1 MAHLYKGEIT
11 LEEEKKAKTAAVP
24 AEAAE
29 KKAPARKAPAKKAEP
44 AEEAKEPA
52 KKAPAKKAEPAE
64 AKKPSAAALKAALAQ
79 AEERESGKKRNTV
92 LLRVLAFVM
101 WALAIVAMY
110 LPQIGELEL
119 PFGAFRIFVLNYND
133 LSGTPLVCVIV
144 DVVVAIA
151 LCIGAALLWKKAN
164 HIHPV
169 KSHNKIVQFIWNQLG
184 LIMAFLIFFV
194 IGLVLILKNDKLDAK
209 TKRIAIAALAVITL
223 LVGSVSAD
231 YHPVTQDEVDQ
242 VAKEYNIDANASDAV
257 IWTTY
262 GRKYHLFD
270 DCQAIANS
278 TNKVTGSLNEAAEN
292 HRFDLCSFCA
302 KRVENG
308 EMPNSSIL
316 TPTNP

>member
-1 MAHLYKGEIT
+1 M
-11 LEEEKKAKTAAVP
+11 EEEKKATAAK
-24 AEAAE
+24 AEE
-29 KKAPARKAPAKKAEP
+29 KKA
-44 AEEAKEPA
+44 PA

-92 LLRVLAFVM
+92 LWRVLAFVM

-110 LPQIGELEL
+110 LPQIGNTSL
-119 PFGAFRIFVLNYND
+119 PFGALKMLVIKNYTWVAID
-133 LSGTPLVCVIV
+133 VIV
-144 DVVVAIA
+144 AVA

-164 HIHPV
+164 HVHPV

-194 IGLVLILKNDKLDAK
+194 IGLVLILKNDKLDQK
-209 TKRIAIAALAVITL
+209 TKRIAIAALAVLTL

-231 YHPVTQDEVDQ
+231 YHPVTQDEVDE
-242 VAKEYNIDANASDAV
+242 VAKEYNIDADAENSV
-257 IWTTY
+257 IWTTF

-270 DCQAIANS
+270 DCQAIVNSANK
-278 TNKVTGSLNEAAEN
+278 TTGSLNEAAEN
-292 HRFDLCSFCA
+292 NRFDLCSFCA

-308 EMPNSSIL
+308 ELPGSSIL
-316 TPTNP
+316 TPNE

>member
-1 MAHLYKGEIT
+1 M
-11 LEEEKKAKTAAVP
+11 EEEKKVKTA
-24 AEAAE
+24 
-29 KKAPARKAPAKKAEP
+29 KAE
-44 AEEAKEPA
+44 EKKEPA

-79 AEERESGKKRNTV
+79 MEEQETGKKKNTV
-92 LLRVLAFVM
+92 LWRVLAFVM

-110 LPQIGELEL
+110 LPQIGNLEL
-119 PFGAFRIFVLNYND
+119 PFGAFRIFVLNYNN
-133 LSGTPLVCVIV
+133 LHGTPLLCVII
-144 DVVVAIA
+144 DVVVAVA

-209 TKRIAIAALAVITL
+209 TKKIAIAALAAITL

-231 YHPVTQDEVDQ
+231 YHPVTQDEVDKVTQ
-242 VAKEYNIDANASDAV
+242 EYNIDAQDPDGCY
-257 IWTTY
+257 WTTY

-270 DCQAIANS
+270 DCQALSNTS
-278 TNKVTGSLNEAAEN
+278 AEN
-292 HRFDLCSFCA
+292 LHHTSLQEAWEANRGELCSFCA
-302 KRVENG
+302 KRATDNG
-308 EMPNSSIL
+308 VGGGAV
-316 TPTNP
+316 TPANP

>member
-1 MAHLYKGEIT
+1 M
-11 LEEEKKAKTAAVP
+11 EEEKKVKAAQ
-24 AEAAE
+24 AEE
-29 KKAPARKAPAKKAEP
+29 KKA
-44 AEEAKEPA
+44 PA

-79 AEERESGKKRNTV
+79 MEEQETGKKKNTA
-92 LLRVLAFVM
+92 LWRVLAFVM

-110 LPQIGELEL
+110 LPQIGNLEL
-119 PFGAFRIFVLNYND
+119 PFGAFRIFVLNYNN

-209 TKRIAIAALAVITL
+209 TKKIAIAALAVITL

-231 YHPVTQDEVDQ
+231 YHPVTQDEVDKVTQ
-242 VAKEYNIDANASDAV
+242 EYNIDAQDPDGCY
-257 IWTTY
+257 WTTY
-262 GRKYHLFD
+262 GRKYHLFG
-270 DCQAIANS
+270 DCQAL
-278 TNKVTGSLNEAAEN
+278 TNTSAEN
-292 HRFDLCSFCA
+292 LHHTSLQEAWESNRGELCSFCA
-302 KRVENG
+302 KRAAAG
-308 EMPNSSIL
+308 EAADTAAV
-316 TPTNP
+316 TPANP

>member
-1 MAHLYKGEIT
+1 M
-11 LEEEKKAKTAAVP
+11 EEEKKVKTA
-24 AEAAE
+24 
-29 KKAPARKAPAKKAEP
+29 KAE
-44 AEEAKEPA
+44 EKKEPA

-79 AEERESGKKRNTV
+79 MEEQETGKKKNTV
-92 LLRVLAFVM
+92 LWRVLAFVM

-110 LPQIGELEL
+110 LPQIGNLEL
-119 PFGAFRIFVLNYND
+119 PFGAFRIFVLNYNN
-133 LSGTPLVCVIV
+133 LHGTPLLCVII
-144 DVVVAIA
+144 DVVVAVA

-209 TKRIAIAALAVITL
+209 TKKIAIAALAAITL

-231 YHPVTQDEVDQ
+231 YHPVTQDEVDKVTQ
-242 VAKEYNIDANASDAV
+242 EYNIDAQDPDGCY
-257 IWTTY
+257 WTTY

-270 DCQAIANS
+270 DCQALSNTS
-278 TNKVTGSLNEAAEN
+278 AEN
-292 HRFDLCSFCA
+292 LHHTSLQEAWEANRGELCSFCA
-302 KRVENG
+302 KRATDNG
-308 EMPNSSIL
+308 VGGGAV
-316 TPTNP
+316 TPVNP

>member
-1 MAHLYKGEIT
+1 MAYLYKGEIT
-11 LEEEKKAKTAAVP
+11 LEEEKKAKTAATP

-79 AEERESGKKRNTV
+79 MEEQETGKKKNTV
-92 LLRVLAFVM
+92 LLRVLSFVM

-119 PFGAFRIFVLNYND
+119 PFGAFRIFVLNYNN
-133 LSGTPLVCVIV
+133 LKGTPLLCVII

-223 LVGSVSAD
+223 LVGGVSAD
-231 YHPVTQDEVDQ
+231 YHPVTQDEVDKVTQ
-242 VAKEYNIDANASDAV
+242 EFSIDKDAPNSV

-262 GRKYHLFD
+262 GRKYHFYD

-278 TNKVTGSLNEAAEN
+278 SNKEHGSLQEAWDNNRGE
-292 HRFDLCSFCA
+292 LCSFCA
-302 KRVENG
+302 KRASD
-308 EMPNSSIL
+308 SSLTDTPAI

>member
-11 LEEEKKAKTAAVP
+11 LEEEKKAKTAATP

-79 AEERESGKKRNTV
+79 MEEQETGKKKNTV
-92 LLRVLAFVM
+92 LLRVLSFVM

-119 PFGAFRIFVLNYND
+119 PFGAMRMLVLKNY
-133 LSGTPLVCVIV
+133 TPMII
-144 DVVVAIA
+144 DIVVAVA

-184 LIMAFLIFFV
+184 LLMAFLIFFV

-223 LVGSVSAD
+223 LVGGVSAD
-231 YHPVTQDEVDQ
+231 YHPVTQDEVNKVTQ
-242 VAKEYNIDANASDAV
+242 EFNIDAQAPDGCF
-257 IWTTY
+257 WTTY
-262 GRKYHLFD
+262 GRKYHLYG
-270 DCQAIANS
+270 DCQALSNTS
-278 TNKVTGSLNEAAEN
+278 AEN
-292 HRFDLCSFCA
+292 LHQTSLQEAWENNRGELCSFCA
-302 KRVENG
+302 KRAAANDLADT
-308 EMPNSSIL
+308 PAIA
-316 TPTNP
+316 PTNP